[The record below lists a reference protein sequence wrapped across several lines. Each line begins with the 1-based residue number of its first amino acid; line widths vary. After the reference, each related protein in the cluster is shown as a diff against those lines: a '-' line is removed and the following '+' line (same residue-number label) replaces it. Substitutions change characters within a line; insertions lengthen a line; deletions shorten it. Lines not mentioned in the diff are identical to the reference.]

1 MAVSD
6 QTKFSGIKGFNA
18 EQFDALYQISELLNA
33 VTLQDNLVEKALDI
47 VIDNLKAER
56 GLFVQYNEDSS
67 FSIVGARNI
76 GQQNVDDLSELEG
89 I

>member
-76 GQQNVDDLSELEG
+76 GQQNVYYKK
-89 I
+89 